1 MCVHRATARTGRTDH
16 WDMARRTLNGPM
28 MCVCLCVPAIRRLCA
43 AMSQITVRR
52 LRSAPHLLKNLAI
65 RQLPLISQVVPSDA
79 RWASE
84 KENKRGLNCEPRLEL
99 LTRASLTRVWNYTFT
114 LHTKTF
120 TLTQHIHYI
129 SIHPNIRLS
138 PLSQTLR

>member
-1 MCVHRATARTGRTDH
+1 VRRCRRLLSDDCGVHRTCSKICCGNTTAPPD
-16 WDMARRTLNGPM
+16 LS
-28 MCVCLCVPAIRRLCA
+28 I
-43 AMSQITVRR
+43 
-52 LRSAPHLLKNLAI
+52 
-65 RQLPLISQVVPSDA
+65 VPSDA

-114 LHTKTF
+114 LDTKTF

-138 PLSQTLR
+138 PLFPNPEVGHPNAMRWFKEAECEEK